1 MKRLE
6 IKYQK
11 VSDLIPYENNPRH
24 NEDAVKY
31 VAASIKEFGFKVPIV
46 VDKDNVII
54 AGHTRL
60 LAAIDLGLDEVPTIL
75 ADDLTEDQVKAYRL
89 ADNKVSD
96 FSIWDNW
103 KLLNEL
109 DNITLDLSPFGF
121 AQSDLFGEELNEQ
134 DNNFLDELIDTT
146 GKSTEEK
153 LTINYKCSC
162 PEEYYDILAFINENK
177 SKYEK

>member
-75 ADDLTEDQVKAYRL
+75 ADDLTEEQVKAYRL
-89 ADNKVSD
+89 ADNKVS
-96 FSIWDNW
+96 
-103 KLLNEL
+103 E
-109 DNITLDLSPFGF
+109 
-121 AQSDLFGEELNEQ
+121 QSVW
-134 DNNFLDELIDTT
+134 
-146 GKSTEEK
+146 
-153 LTINYKCSC
+153 
-162 PEEYYDILAFINENK
+162 DILALDEELEDIKDLDMSTFGFSSIDIDWDAVEDIDETTYEEPTHEMLECPKCHHIDRTIHFKKVKATEEEEK
-177 SKYEK
+177 SEDIS